1 MRLRC
6 IIPIWASLIASAFVL
21 TACFPE
27 AEFLM
32 QATKQLTRESKS
44 DSEQISTPV
53 PQGYKVGKPYTIAGI
68 KYFPQHEPT
77 YEKVGIASWYGEPF
91 HGKKT
96 ANGEIYDMN
105 ALTAAHKTIA
115 LPSLVRVTNLDNK
128 RTLTLRV
135 NDRGP
140 FVNGR
145 IIDISRRGAQL
156 LGFYKKG
163 TAKVRV
169 KFLKLATLKSRRV
182 APAKELM
189 ALEEADV
196 QQSKMTTS
204 EVMRQQTE
212 RIQDRPVITTSY
224 LQKPK
229 ITHSNIPATE
239 TSERIQKQKYTPAT
253 NPQKGIFIQFGAFSE
268 KSRAIII
275 SKRLPEFSFRKLIIP
290 INVNGTK
297 LYRVRM
303 GPFKTARK
311 AEIFLT
317 ETALREFKDAKII
330 LVH

>member
-1 MRLRC
+1 MHFRQ
-6 IIPIWASLIASAFVL
+6 IISISVLLIASAFLL

-32 QATKQLTRESKS
+32 QATKQLSRDIKGDSKK
-44 DSEQISTPV
+44 ISQPV
-53 PQGYKVGKPYTIAGI
+53 PKGYKVGKPYTIAGI
-68 KYFPQHEPT
+68 KYFPRHEPA
-77 YEKVGIASWYGEPF
+77 YDKVGIASWYGEPF

-105 ALTAAHKTIA
+105 DLTAAHKTIA
-115 LPSLVRVTNLDNK
+115 LPSLVRVTNLENK

-163 TAKVRV
+163 TTKVRV
-169 KFLKLATLKSRRV
+169 KFLRLANLKPHKV
-182 APAKELM
+182 GKVKERKTP
-189 ALEEADV
+189 EEANV
-196 QQSKMTTS
+196 QIKMTTR
-204 EVMRQQTE
+204 EVMEQQTE

-224 LQKPK
+224 LEGPT
-229 ITHSNIPATE
+229 IADTTNVATI
-239 TSERIQKQKYTPAT
+239 TSEKIQTRKYSHTT
-253 NPQKGIFIQFGAFSE
+253 STQKGIFIQFGAFSE
-268 KSRAIII
+268 KSRAIMI
-275 SKRLPEFSFRKLIIP
+275 SKRLPEFSFRKLIMP

-303 GPFKTARK
+303 GPFKTAKK
-311 AEIFLT
+311 AETFLT
-317 ETALREFKDAKII
+317 ESTLREFKDAKII
-330 LVH
+330 MVH